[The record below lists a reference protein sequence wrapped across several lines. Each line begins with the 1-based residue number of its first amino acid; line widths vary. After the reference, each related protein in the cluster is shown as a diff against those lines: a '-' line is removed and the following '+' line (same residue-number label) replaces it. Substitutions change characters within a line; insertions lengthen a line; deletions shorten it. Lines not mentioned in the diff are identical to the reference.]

1 MFMLAY
7 YKKTHK
13 ACRSPVLKSLKGLI
27 EQLLL
32 EFLLNYS
39 SEDYLISNYA
49 AYVAFN
55 IITDF

>member
-1 MFMLAY
+1 MLAY

-39 SEDYLISNYA
+39 SEDYLISNYV